1 MTIEK
6 DNSGQEYI
14 EFALTSGSLRL
25 TRVPEAWH
33 GGTALR
39 VQIREEDGHLR
50 QGPDIPV
57 GKLGQM
63 FSATLKLFGVD
74 R

>member
-1 MTIEK
+1 MTIET
-6 DNSGQEYI
+6 DDSGQEYI
-14 EFALTSGSLRL
+14 EFSLASGSLRL
-25 TRVPEAWH
+25 TRIPEAWH

-50 QGPDIPV
+50 QGPDIPSD
-57 GKLGQM
+57 KLGEM
-63 FSATLKLFGVD
+63 FNAALKLLGVG

>member
-1 MTIEK
+1 MTVET
-6 DNSGQEYI
+6 DSSGQEYV
-14 EFALTSGSLRL
+14 EVELESGFLRL
-25 TRVPEAWH
+25 TRIHEAWH

-39 VQIREEDGHLR
+39 VQMRGEGESPR

-57 GKLGQM
+57 GKIGRA
-63 FSATLKLFGVD
+63 FEAALKLFGAG

>member
-6 DNSGQEYI
+6 EDSGQEYI
-14 EFALTSGSLRL
+14 EFSLTSRSLRL

-39 VQIREEDGHLR
+39 VQIREEDGHL
-50 QGPDIPV
+50 P
-57 GKLGQM
+57 
-63 FSATLKLFGVD
+63 
-74 R
+74 